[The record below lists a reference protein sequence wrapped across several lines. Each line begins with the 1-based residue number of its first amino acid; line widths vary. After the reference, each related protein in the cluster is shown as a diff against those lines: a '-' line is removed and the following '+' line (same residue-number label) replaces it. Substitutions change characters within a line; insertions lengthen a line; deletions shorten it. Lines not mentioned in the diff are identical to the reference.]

1 MTPRRWRIAAF
12 AAVGLVLAAWLLIA
26 GRQIADGGFYSD
38 DWGIQWDWHFAGYAG
53 AVDDQQFVLGAK
65 PLLAYLLPGS
75 YELLGTNPAWHHVMA
90 AVLALATTALFFLV
104 LRRLDF
110 EIRDALPISLLVL
123 LFPWV
128 TGLRFWP
135 TGSLNNVAVL
145 LLFAGLLIALRALR
159 MRGGIGL
166 LAHLAASAC
175 YVAAVLTYDA
185 TTAAALLLWPIYFW
199 KADWRTALP
208 RAVMDVAAVG
218 AAALWTKAHT
228 TKDVMDVSDQIG
240 HIPDILGEGAKL
252 IAGSL
257 LPVDYPADLGTALT
271 AAVIVTALAVL
282 AAAFLRGGDG
292 RRWAGIAG
300 AALGGAF
307 AAWAIYLPQAFYT
320 PTFQG
325 LEDRV
330 NVVAVYFVAVFVWA
344 ALRAAG
350 ALVGRNGYG
359 IALAGCAAVLAGYWA
374 NDLRQ
379 QNYWIDAVDEQEPVL
394 AAVVAAEPRDDF
406 LVLTFGAP
414 GETGP
419 QVPVFNQSWD
429 LHPAAQ
435 LRIGL
440 RTIHTYP
447 VFEGAELRCAAKGV
461 AIDELPTPLYWQ
473 IAIKDRGTPGVT
485 PYGAVLFADVPA
497 GRHELIGSREQ
508 CERALEKYP
517 PGPWSG

>member
-1 MTPRRWRIAAF
+1 
-12 AAVGLVLAAWLLIA
+12 VLAAL
-26 GRQIADGGFYSD
+26 QVADGGFYSD
-38 DWGIQWDWHFAGYAG
+38 DWGIQWDWHYAGYAG
-53 AVDDQQFVLGAK
+53 AVDDQQFVLGSK

-75 YELLGTNPAWHHVMA
+75 YELLGTSPAWHHAMA
-90 AVLALATTALFFLV
+90 AVLALATTSAFYLV

-110 EIRDALPISLLVL
+110 EVRDALPVSLLVL

-128 TGLRFWP
+128 TGLRLWP

-159 MRGGIGL
+159 VRGAPGL
-166 LAHLAASAC
+166 LGHLAASGC
-175 YVAAVLTYDA
+175 YAAAVFTYDA
-185 TTAAALLLWPIYFW
+185 TATVALLLWPIYFW
-199 KADWRTALP
+199 KAGRRAGLP
-208 RAVMDVAAVG
+208 RAAMDVAAVG

-228 TKDVMDVSDQIG
+228 TKDVRDVADQIG
-240 HIPDILGEGAKL
+240 HIPDILGGGAKL

-257 LPVDYPADLGTALT
+257 LPLDYPADLGAVLT
-271 AAVIVTALAVL
+271 AAVLAAVLAVL
-282 AAAFLRGGDG
+282 VAAALRGGEG
-292 RRWAGIAG
+292 RRWAAIG
-300 AALGGAF
+300 AVALAGAF
-307 AAWAIYLPQAFYT
+307 AGWAVFLPQAFYT

-330 NVVAVYFVAVFVWA
+330 NVVAVYFVAIFVWS

-350 ALVGRNGYG
+350 TLVPRNGHVV
-359 IALAGCAAVLAGYWA
+359 ALAGCALILAGYWA

-379 QNYWIDAVDEQEPVL
+379 QRDWLDAADEQQPVL
-394 AAVVAAEPRDDF
+394 EAVEAARPEDNF

-435 LRIGL
+435 LRTGWV
-440 RTIHTYP
+440 IHTYP
-447 VFEGAELRCAAKGV
+447 VFEGAELRCAPKGV

-485 PYGAVLFADVPA
+485 PYGAAIFADVPG
-497 GRHELIGSREQ
+497 GRHELIRSRGQ
-508 CERALEKYP
+508 CERALGEFE
-517 PGPWSG
+517 PGPWEG

>member
-1 MTPRRWRIAAF
+1 MTSGRARAAAI
-12 AAVGLVLAAWLLIA
+12 AAVGLALCAWLVIV

-38 DWGIQWDWHFAGYAG
+38 DWGIQWDWHYAGYAG

-90 AVLALATTALFFLV
+90 AVLALAATAAFFLV

-110 EIRDALPISLLVL
+110 ETRDALPISLLAL

-135 TGSLNNVAVL
+135 TGSLNQVAVL

-159 MRGGIGL
+159 IRGGLGL
-166 LAHLAASAC
+166 LAHLAASGC
-175 YVAAVLTYDA
+175 YAAAVLTYDA
-185 TTAAALLLWPIYFW
+185 TASVALLLWPLYFW
-199 KADWRTALP
+199 KAGWRPALP

-218 AAALWTKAHT
+218 GAALWTKAHT
-228 TKDVMDVSDQIG
+228 TKDVRDLADQIG
-240 HIPDILGEGAKL
+240 HVPDILGEGAKL
-252 IAGSL
+252 FAGSVVPL
-257 LPVDYPADLGTALT
+257 DYPAELSAGV
-271 AAVIVTALAVL
+271 AAAILVPVLAVL
-282 AAAFLRGGDG
+282 GAAALRGGEG
-292 RRWAGIAG
+292 RRWAAIAG
-300 AALGGAF
+300 VALAGAF

-350 ALVGRNGYG
+350 ALVPSNGHVV
-359 IALAGCAAVLAGYWA
+359 ALAGCAAILAGYWA

-379 QNYWIDAVDEQEPVL
+379 QDDWLDAAAEQQPVL
-394 AAVVAAEPRDDF
+394 TAVEASAPEDNF
-406 LVLTFGAP
+406 LVLAFGFP

-435 LRIGL
+435 LRTGN
-440 RTIHTYP
+440 RSIHTYP
-447 VFEGAELRCAAKGV
+447 VFEGAELRCAPKGV
-461 AIDELPTPLYWQ
+461 AVDKLPTPLYWQ
-473 IAIKDRGTPGVT
+473 IVLKDRGTPGVT
-485 PYGAVLFADVPA
+485 PYGAAIFTNVPA
-497 GRHELIGSREQ
+497 ARHEVIASREQ
-508 CERALEKYP
+508 CLRALGEYR
-517 PGPWSG
+517 PGAWGG